1 MKMGSFSDFLRENV
15 GHVLP
20 IIIAGVVALAIIVER
35 LRALYWVYP
44 IANEKKFFEGIQ
56 EHVMKGK
63 LAEAMAICERY
74 PSKPVAQVVKTAL
87 LRAHQPKDL
96 IEDGLALVVEE
107 SNQLIQR
114 RTHFLAMIANVAT
127 LLGLLGTIVGLIAS
141 FDAVSTDNPGE
152 KTALL
157 AKGISTAMNATM
169 MGLGVAVP
177 CMVMFS
183 FLINR
188 TNRLVSSVE
197 TSAIRMVDLLK
208 QRYFENEVRVVGR
221 KESA

>member
-1 MKMGSFSDFLRENV
+1 MGSFSEFLSENW

-20 IIIAGVVALAIIVER
+20 IIISGIVALAIVVER

-74 PSKPVAQVVKTAL
+74 PSKPVAHVVKTAL

-96 IEDGLALVVEE
+96 VEDGLALVVEE
-107 SNQLIQR
+107 STQLIQR

-141 FDAVSTDNPGE
+141 FEAVATDNPGE

-169 MGLGVAVP
+169 MGLGVAIP

-188 TNRLVSSVE
+188 TNRLTSSVE

-208 QRYFENEVRVVGR
+208 QRYFESEVRVVGR